1 MKKCCFFLFLI
12 VFFEPGFTQTGN
24 SLLLADCFKA
34 AKEHAQIAGRP
45 AILARQSQLRTAQLE
60 SSAKPVFW
68 VNSRA
73 SLQTENVDLGIESP
87 FFNSPDLPLA
97 QFRLTLD
104 GTWQIADGGVK
115 KAQIAQE
122 HAFFQEQAQLVEV
135 ELYGLRE
142 RVNRPFFSILLL
154 RQQVRL
160 LESYRADLLARV
172 GAMEGAVEAGAKTAA
187 DLERLRVQVLRL
199 DGEIEK
205 AGIDIRGFF
214 AMLSALTGKVY
225 VEDTPLLAPEPPSGD
240 WKEAVSRPELQ
251 LLTLQQQQVAAVRTL
266 TEARRKPQ
274 VSAFVQTGVGYPN
287 PLNFFEDQLS
297 PFALGGIQLSWKIPD
312 RAQILRDQ
320 ELLDIQDQLLEN
332 RKAQFIQTIDQLDA
346 KFQEDFAALQVTM
359 RQYEAIAIRQE
370 AIRRES
376 AAQVELG
383 TLSVT
388 EYLRDVQAALQTALQ
403 LETCRIQ
410 LRQLYADFLTIKGK
424 I

>member
-1 MKKCCFFLFLI
+1 M
-12 VFFEPGFTQTGN
+12 
-24 SLLLADCFKA
+24 
-34 AKEHAQIAGRP
+34 
-45 AILARQSQLRTAQLE
+45 
-60 SSAKPVFW
+60 
-68 VNSRA
+68 
-73 SLQTENVDLGIESP
+73 
-87 FFNSPDLPLA
+87 
-97 QFRLTLD
+97 
-104 GTWQIADGGVK
+104 IADGGVR
-115 KAQIAQE
+115 KAQIDQE
-122 HAFFQEQAQLVEV
+122 RALFQEQAQSVEV

-142 RVNRPFFSILLL
+142 RINQPFFGILLL
-154 RQQVRL
+154 RQQVRI
-160 LESYRADLLARV
+160 LESYRTDLLARA
-172 GAMEGAVEAGAKTAA
+172 GAMEGAVEAGAKTRA
-187 DLERLRVQVLRL
+187 DLERIQVQILRL

-225 VEDTPLLAPEPPSGD
+225 AEDTPLLAPEPPLGD
-240 WKEAVSRPELQ
+240 WKEGVSRPELQ
-251 LLTLQQQQVAAVRTL
+251 LLTLQQQQISTVRTL

-312 RAQILRDQ
+312 RAQIRRDQ
-320 ELLDIQDQLLEN
+320 ELLDIQDQLIEN
-332 RKAQFIQTIDQLDA
+332 RKAQFIQTINQLDA
-346 KFQEDFAALQVTM
+346 KFREDFAAIQVTI
-359 RQYEAIAIRQE
+359 RQYEAIALRQE

-403 LETCRIQ
+403 LEICRIQ